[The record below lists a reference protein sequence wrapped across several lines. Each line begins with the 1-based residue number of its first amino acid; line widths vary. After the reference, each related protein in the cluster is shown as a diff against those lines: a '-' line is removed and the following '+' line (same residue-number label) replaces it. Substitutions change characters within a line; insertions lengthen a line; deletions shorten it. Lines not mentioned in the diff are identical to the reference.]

1 MSEEPALFATAS
13 LSVIVE
19 VTFPDVPNILGRTQ
33 PSVVEFHASQFA
45 ASFALNTIPTA
56 SATIAVGTTQDGTPS
71 NIHEHASKMRE
82 HLKVKVY
89 LQTKAKAGTAVN
101 ITSNATKIL
110 IFRGV
115 TTGSTWQ
122 RSTGGAGF
130 VLQMTHWLIALQ
142 YGSVLSASLQPGGMA
157 NLAWAANAVS
167 TLLGGD
173 GAPVGS
179 AWVPT
184 LKLPPAWAQDLWTE
198 GLHKLLQKY
207 GSVDPLD
214 KAFSDAGTGGR
225 ADVIEA
231 INNLVIGRTL
241 AGTPA
246 ALTIQ
251 GNVTAE
257 MQNGIETSLR
267 TYGMQP
273 WTETTL
279 WGLIT
284 GDWAPN
290 YLFAVSPQVEKA
302 IIAPFVGPIRRQ
314 NLEAKPYWAKVPAD
328 SYVSLN
334 RFSPMLRQLR
344 AVGLYHS
351 GQDRYAT
358 NLNVQILFSKEGIF
372 SQFPPSKVVKDR
384 AGQVLFKLPPM
395 WMAAAMVG
403 EQLAEGPTAQSGGPI
418 GGNPG
423 GSRPSG
429 NAINLSGGAVNEP
442 RVVASRNA
450 LIDTATAYAKQLFAI
465 EVLRGRT
472 AEIVGKLRFDICP
485 GSQVLVE
492 TNSSKSLSRRRDDLA
507 VDFFGTVVQV
517 SYTIDA
523 ENKQA
528 GTILTLD
535 NLRTT
540 DENDYPESD
549 PRMCAVDGSP
559 LYAHTWHGAKLVD
572 DVNVPLEN

>member
-19 VTFPDVPNILGRTQ
+19 VTFPGVPNILGQTQ
-33 PSVVEFHASQFA
+33 PSVVKFHASQFA

-71 NIHEHASKMRE
+71 DIHEHASKMRE

-101 ITSNATKIL
+101 ITSEATKIL

-157 NLAWAANAVS
+157 NLAWTAIAVS

-173 GAPVGS
+173 GAPIGS

-184 LKLPPAWAQDLWTE
+184 LKLSPAWAQDLWTE

-225 ADVIEA
+225 ADVIAA

-241 AGTPA
+241 TNTPA

-257 MQNGIETSLR
+257 LQNGIETSLR
-267 TYGMQP
+267 TYEMRP
-273 WTETTL
+273 WVETTL

-290 YLFAVSPQVEKA
+290 YLFAIAPQVEKA
-302 IIAPFVGPIRRQ
+302 LVVPFVGPIRGP
-314 NLEAKPYWAKVPAD
+314 LDKPYWAKVPAD
-328 SYVSLN
+328 SYVSLS

-351 GQDRYAT
+351 GQDRYGT
-358 NLNVQILFSKEGIF
+358 NLNVQTLFSKEGVF

-384 AGQVLFKLPPM
+384 TGQVLFKLPPM

-403 EQLAEGPTAQSGGPI
+403 VQSAKGPTAQSGGPI

-423 GSRPSG
+423 SSGPSG
-429 NAINLSGGAVNEP
+429 NVINLSAGAVNEP

-492 TNSSKSLSRRRDDLA
+492 TNSSKSLNRLRDDLA

-540 DENDYPESD
+540 HENDYPESD

-572 DVNVPLEN
+572 SPNVVVER